1 MKVWTERY
9 APKSLRDLVIDK
21 KTINLL
27 RSFVENFKNQRKK
40 AALIYGPTGSGKTC
54 SVHTLASDLGYEILE
69 INASDTRNK
78 DSINEIV
85 GNSIK
90 QHSLFNK
97 GKIILIDE
105 IDGLSGMQDRG
116 GVQVL
121 TKLLEESSWP
131 IILTA
136 NDPWSSKLKSLK
148 SKSLLIEFKDLRI
161 KDTYKILKKI
171 CVEEGIKIDKELLLE
186 IAENSMGDLRAAI
199 NDLQTIAEGKKEVKK
214 EDILLYGRKRKES
227 VFKVLNK
234 IFKSKDLNLLD
245 VFDDAGINLDE
256 GLLWLDENLPLV
268 YKGEELKAAYEK
280 LSRADVFRGRILRW
294 QYWRFLVYQNTL
306 MTAGVSVSKDDVDN
320 TFTNYKRTSRILKL
334 WRAKIKY
341 QKRRDIAEKISK
353 HTHCSVK
360 KVIKDMPY
368 IKHALVKEGVAEEL
382 DLTPDEMNWLRG

>member
-1 MKVWTERY
+1 MRVWTEKY
-9 APKSLRDLVIDK
+9 APKSLRDLIVDK
-21 KTINLL
+21 KAINLL
-27 RSFVENFKNQRKK
+27 RSFIESFKNQRKR
-40 AALIYGPTGSGKTC
+40 AVLIYGPTGSVNTC
-54 SVHTLASDLGYEILE
+54 SVHTLASELDYEVLE

-78 DSINEIV
+78 DSINEVV

-121 TKLLEESSWP
+121 TKLLDETSWP

-136 NDPWSSKLKSLK
+136 NDPWDSKLKSLK
-148 SKSLLIEFKDLRI
+148 NKSLLIEFKDLRTNDI
-161 KDTYKILKKI
+161 SEILNKI
-171 CVEEGIKIDKELLLE
+171 CDEERIKMNKELLLE
-186 IAENSMGDLRAAI
+186 ISENSMGDLRAAI
-199 NDLQTIAEGKKEVKK
+199 NDLQTIAEGKKEVRK
-214 EDILLYGRKRKES
+214 EDLILYGRKRKES
-227 VFKVLNK
+227 VFKALNK
-234 IFKSKDLNLLD
+234 IFKSEDINILE

-256 GLLWLDENLPLV
+256 GLLWIDENLPLA
-268 YKGEELKAAYEK
+268 YEGKDLKESYEK

-294 QYWRFLVYQNTL
+294 QYWRFLVYQNAL
-306 MTAGVSVSKDDVDN
+306 MTAGIAVAKDKISD
-320 TFTNYKRTSRILKL
+320 TFISYRRTMRPLKL

-341 QKRRDIAEKISK
+341 QKRKDIAEKISK

-368 IKHALVKEGVAEEL
+368 LKHVLLKEDVAKELEFSDEEV
-382 DLTPDEMNWLRG
+382 NWL